1 MGVVNLAHYL
11 ENAPFSVFQRLI
23 RVGLAQL
30 MVAWMMMISPIASF
44 SDGAV
49 DIGDR
54 VVLIDPRYRR
64 QVHLLKVTGQ
74 LLGGFLSYL
83 TKLC

>member
-23 RVGLAQL
+23 RVGLEQL
-30 MVAWMMMISPIASF
+30 LVAWVMMISPIASF

-49 DIGDR
+49 DIG
-54 VVLIDPRYRR
+54 
-64 QVHLLKVTGQ
+64 TEW
-74 LLGGFLSYL
+74 S
-83 TKLC
+83 

>member
-23 RVGLAQL
+23 RVGLEQL
-30 MVAWMMMISPIASF
+30 MVAGMMMMMISPIASF

-49 DIGDR
+49 DIG
-54 VVLIDPRYRR
+54 
-64 QVHLLKVTGQ
+64 TEW
-74 LLGGFLSYL
+74 S
-83 TKLC
+83 